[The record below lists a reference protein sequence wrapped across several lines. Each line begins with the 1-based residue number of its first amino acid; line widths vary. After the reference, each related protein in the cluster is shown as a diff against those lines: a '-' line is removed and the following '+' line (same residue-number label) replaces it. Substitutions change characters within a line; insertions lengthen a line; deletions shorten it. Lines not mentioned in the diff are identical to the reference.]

1 MRTTEQQVA
10 RTRRLAQV
18 WDAAFSIP
26 GTPFA
31 IGLDPLLG
39 LVPGVGDAL
48 GAGVA
53 LWIVLQAA
61 RLGASA
67 STLLQMLGN
76 VAIDALIGAIP
87 VAGDVF
93 DFAWKANLRNVALLE
108 RHVADPAGAR
118 RASALWLAAIGVT
131 LVALLAGVIALGV
144 VALRA
149 LLRIV

>member
-1 MRTTEQQVA
+1 
-10 RTRRLAQV
+10 
-18 WDAAFSIP
+18 
-26 GTPFA
+26 
-31 IGLDPLLG
+31 
-39 LVPGVGDAL
+39 
-48 GAGVA
+48 
-53 LWIVLQAA
+53 
-61 RLGASA
+61 
-67 STLLQMLGN
+67 
-76 VAIDALIGAIP
+76 
-87 VAGDVF
+87 VF